1 MRWAMNLV
9 NVACRA
15 SIDRYL
21 ETTAGADA
29 MTPRFDEYFA
39 DLNIGDLAPLESL
52 VGLPDFEEAARRRLP
67 VANYTYYRNGAAGE
81 WSYRNNLEVFNRY
94 AIRPRMMIDVT
105 NLDASFPT
113 TILGHNFSAP
123 FFIAPCARGDYGN
136 IDAEKGLV
144 EAAAAED
151 ILYIPSLSA
160 FLSIE
165 QIAAYKAKDQVT
177 FQQAYLNSN
186 DTATKELFARA
197 KASGAK
203 AIVFSVDS
211 AANGNR
217 QRAARYSVSSTDTSY
232 TLITW
237 EFYEHLKTLTD
248 LPIVLKGIQ
257 TVEDARLA
265 VEHGVPAIYLSNHG
279 GRQIDGARSPLEVA
293 IEINQRDPDIFKQIE
308 VYADGGVRYGADVV
322 KMLALGVRAVGIG
335 RPFMFANVW
344 GTEGVT
350 RAIQLLKTEIGLDA
364 ANMGVADLK
373 KIDQSTY
380 TGLVRKLVLVF
391 KKSHSLE
398 IIRHRFTMQP
408 IALKGTDIPNLIDDI
423 LSHTLIAMKR
433 NPD

>member
-1 MRWAMNLV
+1 MITQMLSPLLLMWLT
-9 NVACRA
+9 RA
-15 SIDRYL
+15 ILAARPFLNEPD
-21 ETTAGADA
+21 TG
-29 MTPRFDEYFA
+29 FDEFFS
-39 DLNIGDLAPLESL
+39 DLGVGELAPLDSL

-67 VANYTYYRNGAAGE
+67 IANYTYYRNGAAGE

-105 NLDASFPT
+105 DLAASFPT

-136 IDAEKGLV
+136 IDGEKGLV
-144 EAAAAED
+144 EAAAAEG
-151 ILYIPSLSA
+151 ILYIPSVSA

-165 QIAAYKAKDQVT
+165 QIAAYKTDGQVT

-186 DTATKELFARA
+186 DTATKELFARV

-203 AIVFSVDS
+203 AIVFTVDS

-217 QRAARYSVSSTDTSY
+217 QRAARYDVSLTDTSY
-232 TLITW
+232 TLLTW
-237 EFYEHLKTLTD
+237 ELYEHLKSLTD
-248 LPIVLKGIQ
+248 IPIVLKGIQ

-265 VEHGVPAIYLSNHG
+265 VNHGAPAIYLSNHG

-293 IEINQRDPDIFKQIE
+293 IEINQKDPSIFREVE
-308 VYADGGVRYGADVV
+308 VYADGGVRYGSDVI

-350 RAIQLLKTEIGLDA
+350 RAIRLLKTEIGLDA
-364 ANMGVADLK
+364 ANMGIPDLK
-373 KIDQSTY
+373 SIDQSIFVWT
-380 TGLVRKLVLVF
+380 
-391 KKSHSLE
+391 
-398 IIRHRFTMQP
+398 
-408 IALKGTDIPNLIDDI
+408 PN
-423 LSHTLIAMKR
+423 SVSA
-433 NPD
+433 

>member
-1 MRWAMNLV
+1 MRSSLL
-9 NVACRA
+9 
-15 SIDRYL
+15 SL
-21 ETTAGADA
+21 SLLGGAFAARPFLNEPD
-29 MTPRFDEYFA
+29 TGFDEYFA
-39 DLNIGDLAPLESL
+39 DLNIGDLAPLDSL

-67 VANYTYYRNGAAGE
+67 IANYTYYRNGAAGE

-136 IDAEKGLV
+136 LDAEKGLV

-177 FQQAYLNSN
+177 FQQVYLNSN

-197 KASGAK
+197 KANGAK
-203 AIVFSVDS
+203 ALVFSVDS

-265 VEHGVPAIYLSNHG
+265 VQHGVPAIYLSNHG
-279 GRQIDGARSPLEVA
+279 GRQIDGARAPLEVA
-293 IEINQRDPDIFKQIE
+293 IEINQKDPDIFKQIE

-364 ANMGVADLK
+364 ANMGVANLK
-373 KIDQSTY
+373 KIDQSTFIW
-380 TGLVRKLVLVF
+380 TPN
-391 KKSHSLE
+391 S
-398 IIRHRFTMQP
+398 
-408 IALKGTDIPNLIDDI
+408 IP
-423 LSHTLIAMKR
+423 A
-433 NPD
+433 

>member
-1 MRWAMNLV
+1 MLF
-9 NVACRA
+9 
-15 SIDRYL
+15 SL
-21 ETTAGADA
+21 LSLSLSGGALAARPFLNEPD
-29 MTPRFDEYFA
+29 TGFDEYFA
-39 DLNIGDLAPLESL
+39 GLEVGELAPLDNL

-67 VANYTYYRNGAAGE
+67 IANYTYYRNGAAGE

-94 AIRPRMMIDVT
+94 AIRPRVMIDVT
-105 NLDASFPT
+105 NLAASFPT

-123 FFIAPCARGDYGN
+123 FFIAPCARADYGN
-136 IDAEKGLV
+136 IEAEKGLV
-144 EAAAAED
+144 EAAASEN
-151 ILYIPSLSA
+151 ILYIPSLTA

-165 QIAAYKAKDQVT
+165 QIAAFKAEGQVT
-177 FQQAYLNSN
+177 FQQVYLNSN
-186 DTATKELFARA
+186 ETATKELFDRA

-217 QRAARYSVSSTDTSY
+217 QRAARYGVSLTDASY

-237 EFYEHLKTLTD
+237 ELYEHLKTLTD

-265 VEHGVPAIYLSNHG
+265 VQHGAPAIYLSNHG
-279 GRQIDGARSPLEVA
+279 GRQIDGARAPLEVA
-293 IEINQRDPDIFKQIE
+293 IEISQKDPGIFQETE
-308 VYADGGVRYGADVV
+308 VYADGGVRYGSDVV
-322 KMLALGVRAVGIG
+322 KLLALGVRAVGVG

-373 KIDQSTY
+373 SIDQSTFIW
-380 TGLVRKLVLVF
+380 TSNSV
-391 KKSHSLE
+391 
-398 IIRHRFTMQP
+398 P
-408 IALKGTDIPNLIDDI
+408 A
-423 LSHTLIAMKR
+423 
-433 NPD
+433 

>member
-1 MRWAMNLV
+1 MRSSLLSLWL
-9 NVACRA
+9 
-15 SIDRYL
+15 L
-21 ETTAGADA
+21 GGAFAARPFLNEPD
-29 MTPRFDEYFA
+29 TGFDEYFGSLKA
-39 DLNIGDLAPLESL
+39 ADLAPLDSL
-52 VGLPDFEEAARRRLP
+52 VGLPDFEEAARRMLP
-67 VANYTYYRNGAAGE
+67 IANYTYYRNGAAGE

-105 NLDASFPT
+105 NLAASFPRST

-151 ILYIPSLSA
+151 VLYIPSLSA

-165 QIAAYKAKDQVT
+165 QITAYKTDGQVT

-186 DTATKELFARA
+186 ETATKELFARV

-217 QRAARYSVSSTDTSY
+217 QRAARYGASSTDVSY

-237 EFYEHLKTLTD
+237 EFYERLKTLTD
-248 LPIVLKGIQ
+248 IPIVLK
-257 TVEDARLA
+257 ARSTRD
-265 VEHGVPAIYLSNHG
+265 LSIESRAAAKLTG
-279 GRQIDGARSPLEVA
+279 RSPLEVA
-293 IEINQRDPDIFKQIE
+293 IEINQKDPNIFKEIE

-350 RAIQLLKTEIGLDA
+350 RAIKLLKTEIGLDA
-364 ANMGVADLK
+364 ANMGVANLK
-373 KIDQSTY
+373 NIDQSIFVWT
-380 TGLVRKLVLVF
+380 
-391 KKSHSLE
+391 
-398 IIRHRFTMQP
+398 
-408 IALKGTDIPNLIDDI
+408 PN
-423 LSHTLIAMKR
+423 SVPA
-433 NPD
+433 